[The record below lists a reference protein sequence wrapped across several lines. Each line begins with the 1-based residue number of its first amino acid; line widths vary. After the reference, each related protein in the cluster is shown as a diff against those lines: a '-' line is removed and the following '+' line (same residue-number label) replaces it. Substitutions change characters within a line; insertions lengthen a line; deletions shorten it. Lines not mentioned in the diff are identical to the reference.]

1 MASRNAVSMPYPA
14 SASTGA
20 GQPRLAGPPGSEQG
34 RSPAWSGMSRRPAR
48 PSGSPSRV
56 VDLGLGQVEPVGDR
70 QAGVVSGN
78 RQRDRDLAVVLLAEL
93 AAILAGDTSVA
104 FHLLRRRNLGY
115 SANRV
120 RALLRHAGCS
130 YRNETDSPAKM
141 VQGRFVIR
149 RGAHEHVG
157 DQIRLDRTWFASA
170 F

>member
-1 MASRNAVSMPYPA
+1 MQAN
-14 SASTGA
+14 
-20 GQPRLAGPPGSEQG
+20 PGLQG
-34 RSPAWSGMSRRPAR
+34 RLDLSKGDLRLGLECHVVRHAR
-48 PSGSPSRV
+48 SGSPSRV

-120 RALLRHAGCS
+120 SALLRHAGCS